1 MHPAQ
6 HTMAAI
12 RPGQDAPLRILL
24 VAVVAVAI
32 VEVVVIGY
40 LVLRPVAAVA
50 AVAVAPSHDVTLAED
65 RLVGF
70 RDGERVSIAAP
81 TSSIEDFLVQHR
93 AAERSSLIP
102 LAAGASAGDDW
113 VVDFRTGERE
123 PLAASVGG
131 ADEWQ
136 RRFRATER
144 TGG

>member
-50 AVAVAPSHDVTLAED
+50 VAPSHDVTLAED

-70 RDGERVSIAAP
+70 RDGERASIAAT
-81 TSSIEDFLVQHR
+81 TSSIDDFLVQHR
-93 AAERSSLIP
+93 ADERSSLIP
-102 LAAGASAGDDW
+102 LAGGASAGDDW